1 MLHTASFYAPED
13 WVGRT
18 YRISRQHPRGR
29 KVQWETLPFMYPARE
44 LIRAYRSHEIDFSQ
58 FAEDY
63 RKGLERQFEQSTEFQ
78 EWVSSVP
85 SLGDFTLLCFER
97 AGVPCHRLVLCAWLQ
112 ERVPSLEVGA
122 VR

>member
-1 MLHTASFYAPED
+1 
-13 WVGRT
+13 
-18 YRISRQHPRGR
+18 
-29 KVQWETLPFMYPARE
+29 MYPARE

-63 RKGLERQFEQSTEFQ
+63 RKGLKRQFEQSTEFQ

-97 AGVPCHRLVLCAWLQ
+97 EGVPCHRLVLAGWLQ
-112 ERVPSLEVGA
+112 ERVSSLEVGA
-122 VR
+122 LR